1 MPKDTNK
8 HTGKN
13 LENKQNMQKQ
23 TSSDDLVKK
32 DIKKKILP
40 SHREALNHIHAQKE
54 NNHE

>member
-23 TSSDDLVKK
+23 TTSDDLVKK